1 MNWKNIFR
9 SGEIVTTSDRAELE
23 KIENSTKQLRE
34 LADRINA
41 WPSRNGR
48 LEHIAIVASQ
58 LAENPANT
66 ELYRQLEL
74 AVLVPDE
81 IDRNRDVALREIG
94 GRIEAGMFPQHAIIR
109 RCLQRALD
117 QAEAELKKT
126 EGKERKLADDE
137 GYNYSPSGRVLALQN
152 RVMQLRNAVA
162 APIPGE
168 PGCHQSPGGWRERL
182 AEWL

>member
-1 MNWKNIFR
+1 MNWKTIFKT
-9 SGEIVTTSDRAELE
+9 GDVVTTSDLAELQ

-34 LADRINA
+34 LADRINT

-48 LEHIAIVASQ
+48 LEHVGSVASQ
-58 LAENPANT
+58 LADNPASP

-74 AVLVPDE
+74 AVLIPDE
-81 IDRNRDVALREIG
+81 IDRHRDVALREIG
-94 GRIEAGMFPQHAIIR
+94 GRIEAAMFPQHAIIR

-117 QAEAELKKT
+117 QAESELRKT
-126 EGKERKLADDE
+126 ETKERKLATDE
-137 GYNYSPSGRVLALQN
+137 DYDFSPSGRVLALQQ

-168 PGCHQSPGGWRERL
+168 PGCLQSPGGWRERL